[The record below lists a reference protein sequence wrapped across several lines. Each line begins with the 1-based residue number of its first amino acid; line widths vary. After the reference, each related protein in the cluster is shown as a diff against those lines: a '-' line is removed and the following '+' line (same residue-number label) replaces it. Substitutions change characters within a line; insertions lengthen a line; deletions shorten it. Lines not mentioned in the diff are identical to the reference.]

1 MDKDKFHLGRALV
14 DDASADL
21 DPRLLTKHAVVLGAS
36 GSGKTCL
43 SKVLVEDAVR
53 FGIPVIAI
61 DSQGDLAS
69 LGLVAGLES
78 TDVHPSIAADYWSKV
93 DLKVWTP
100 GSEMGLPLSLQPNL
114 DLGVYERREDRI
126 RALHA
131 MGQELAALTGW
142 NDESVVAGFSKI
154 IDYAD
159 RHSLAI
165 DTIDDVCQF
174 LNDPPAQLASDL
186 ENIFPAK
193 DRQKALKSLRVKL
206 AGPLQLLM
214 ELGQPIDIM
223 TLFGYEE
230 GGAFDQ
236 GKTRISVISLMA
248 ITSMEERQV
257 FIAALARKVYSF
269 MLANPKPYPMGMVF
283 LDEAAAFLPPVRKPA
298 CKEPL
303 MMLLRQGR
311 KYGISMVIATQSPGD
326 LDYTGMGQIGTKL
339 LGKMTTL
346 QEAWKVRPLLANDKI
361 DADLIDRLP
370 DLKPGEF
377 IAVCPDAFENPMLF
391 KSRRLV
397 TRHETIT
404 LDGVGRFVSDEDRV
418 TFRGEEAYC

>member
-1 MDKDKFHLGRALV
+1 MNADKFHLGRSLDGGSSV
-14 DDASADL
+14 DL

-43 SKVLVEDAVR
+43 SKILVEDAVR

-69 LGLVAGLES
+69 LGLAGTS
-78 TDVHPSIAADYWSKV
+78 DDVPAGIAAEYWNKV

-100 GSEMGLPLSLQPNL
+100 GSEIGLPVSLQPSL
-114 DLGVYERREDRI
+114 DLGVYDRREDRV

-142 NDESVVAGFSKI
+142 NDEGVVAGYSKI

-159 RHSLAI
+159 RHELAI
-165 DTIDDVCQF
+165 DTIDDVCEF
-174 LNDPPAQLASDL
+174 LKDPPVLLQQEL
-186 ENIFPAK
+186 ENVFPAK
-193 DRQKALKSLRVKL
+193 DRQRALKALRVKM

-248 ITSMEERQV
+248 IQDMEERQIFV
-257 FIAALARKVYSF
+257 AALARKVYAF
-269 MLANPKPYPMGMVF
+269 MLQNPKSYPMGMVF
-283 LDEAAAFLPPVRKPA
+283 LDEAAAFLPPVRKPP
-298 CKEPL
+298 CKDPL
-303 MMLLRQGR
+303 MLLLRQGR
-311 KYGISMVIATQSPGD
+311 KYGISMLIATQSPGD
-326 LDYTGMGQIGTKL
+326 LDYVGMGQIGTKL
-339 LGKMTTL
+339 LGKMSTQ
-346 QEAWKVRPLLANDKI
+346 QEAWKVRPLLENDKV
-361 DADLIDRLP
+361 DNDLFDILP
-370 DLKPGEF
+370 DMKPGEF
-377 IAVCPDAFENPMLF
+377 IVVCPDAFAVPTLF

-397 TRHETIT
+397 TQHQTVT
-404 LDGVGRFVSDEDRV
+404 LDGVGRFVSDDDRV
-418 TFRGEEAYC
+418 TFYGGSAY